1 MQQLYAIMQQ
11 AIGTI
16 RLKITIS
23 SLPNFKWFQFYPKSL
38 LTHGH
43 LYGVA
48 DINILLYKLGQNQ
61 IDSKYNKI
69 KTMYNFKQTKQY
81 LKFQQLKRTAEAQ
94 FAMRGSFYLK
104 PCLFD
109 PKIKGI
115 AWLQPPWFWYQ
126 TNKPSKRVVSLVPIG

>member
-81 LKFQQLKRTAEAQ
+81 LKFQQLARTAEVQ
-94 FAMRGSFYLK
+94 LAMRGSFHLK

-126 TNKPSKRVVSLVPIG
+126 TNKPSNRVVSLVPIG